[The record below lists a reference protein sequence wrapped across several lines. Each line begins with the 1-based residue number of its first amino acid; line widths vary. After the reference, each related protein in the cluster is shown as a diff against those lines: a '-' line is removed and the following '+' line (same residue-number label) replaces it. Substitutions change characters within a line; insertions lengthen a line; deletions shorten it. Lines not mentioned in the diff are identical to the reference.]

1 MKQCNQSGCPSE
13 QELRQFAMGLLASE
27 RESEVAKYVDE
38 CRSCQDFLDSL
49 DRTPEEVS
57 WSEFETRSPFDSDA
71 LRRELSGL
79 KKTPSPEVHAK
90 VFTDIQPWLE
100 TGEAIGR
107 IDEFELLECVGRGGM
122 GIVFRARDCRLNRV
136 VALKVLSPSMLA
148 DPTAASRFRREAQSA
163 ASIDHSAVVAV
174 HSVSELRDLP
184 YLVMEY
190 VEGESLQGYLE
201 RVKSPPIP
209 KVIEIAKQCAEALAA
224 AHAAGVVH
232 RDVKPANILLAKSTG
247 RVKLTDF
254 GLARGL
260 EASSL
265 TQTGLLVGTPEYVA
279 PEQVQGKPVDYRA
292 DLFSLGCV
300 IYVMCTRKVPFSGP
314 SIMSTLNSVC
324 HGESIP
330 ISEIVPAAP
339 GWLSELVEQLLAKEP
354 EQRPAS
360 AGEVV
365 QRLELGPAG
374 ESPSP
379 RPIRKKASPLLPSKL
394 LSGLAACVL
403 LAAIG
408 GIGYW
413 AGGGGQADA
422 DDDEAEVEEG
432 EDPVRWQSVVAK
444 NSSQLAHWIAEPE
457 EPTEILLTE
466 ETYELESVALDE
478 RELRF
483 VAAEGLQP
491 VVQFTLHEHDEA
503 GLILHGCDV
512 EFQGIDLET
521 FRPDQESEEL
531 EEGEG
536 DDEPGDHG
544 LNLIVATESRVF
556 AEDCKFLN
564 GTFGC
569 CLELSDS
576 DGEFNHCELLSKA
589 TNIEWNQVRENSLRV
604 EGCTVI
610 GTANIQISSV
620 STGDLEILQSSFLA
634 LQATFLL
641 DAESWA
647 RSGMSVRSERNQFD
661 AESSFLD
668 LWSES
673 DFNLF
678 EQWNGVMNLL
688 PPLLM
693 ESEDQESWDSAA
705 ALGIVETASR
715 FDEPTYQ
722 LPREQLLE
730 QAGNLE
736 IDAVDLLRVGP
747 DWKLEEVGAR

>member
-1 MKQCNQSGCPSE
+1 MKQCDQSGCPSE
-13 QELRQFAMGLLASE
+13 QELRQFAMGLLSAE
-27 RESEVAKYVDE
+27 RESAVAKYVDE
-38 CRSCQDFLDSL
+38 CRACQGFLDSL

-57 WSEFETRSPFDSDA
+57 WSEYETHSPFDSDA
-71 LRRELSGL
+71 LRRELNGL

-100 TGEAIGR
+100 PGEAIGR
-107 IDEFELLECVGRGGM
+107 FDKFELLECVGRGGM

-201 RVKSPPIP
+201 RVKSPPIA

-232 RDVKPANILLAKSTG
+232 RDVKPANILLEKNTG

-300 IYVMCTRKVPFSGP
+300 IYVMCTGKVPFSGP

-339 GWLSELVEQLLAKEP
+339 DWLSELVEQLLAKEP

-360 AGEVV
+360 AAAVV
-365 QRLELGPAG
+365 QRLELGPAA
-374 ESPSP
+374 E
-379 RPIRKKASPLLPSKL
+379 RPKPIKKKASPLRPSKL
-394 LSGLAACVL
+394 LWGLAACVL

-413 AGGGGQADA
+413 AGGGGQAGA

-444 NSSQLAHWIAEPE
+444 NSSELAHWLAEAE
-457 EPTEILLTE
+457 EPTEILLME
-466 ETYELESVALDE
+466 ETYELESVELDE

-483 VAAEGLQP
+483 VAAEGLRP

-503 GLILHGCDV
+503 GLVLHGCDV
-512 EFQGIDLET
+512 EFQGIELET
-521 FRPDQESEEL
+521 FCPDWESEEF

-544 LNLIVATESRVF
+544 LHLIVATESRVL
-556 AEDCKFLN
+556 AQNCRFLN
-564 GTFGC
+564 GTLGC

-576 DGEFNHCELLSKA
+576 DGEFNRCELLSKA

-604 EGCTVI
+604 EGCNVI
-610 GTANIQISSV
+610 GTSNFQIASV
-620 STGDLEILQSSFLA
+620 YTGDLEILQSSFLA

-641 DAESWA
+641 DAESW
-647 RSGMSVRSERNQFD
+647 SNGGMSVRSERNQFD
-661 AESSFLD
+661 AERSFLD
-668 LWSES
+668 VWSER
-673 DFNLF
+673 DVNLF
-678 EQWNGVMNLL
+678 EQWNGVTNLL

-693 ESEDQESWDSAA
+693 ENEDQESWDGAV
-705 ALGIVETASR
+705 ALGIVETVSR
-715 FDEPTYQ
+715 FEEPTYQ
-722 LPREQLLE
+722 LSREQLLE

-736 IDAVDLLRVGP
+736 IDAIDLLRVGP
-747 DWKLEEVGAR
+747 DWKLDEVGAR